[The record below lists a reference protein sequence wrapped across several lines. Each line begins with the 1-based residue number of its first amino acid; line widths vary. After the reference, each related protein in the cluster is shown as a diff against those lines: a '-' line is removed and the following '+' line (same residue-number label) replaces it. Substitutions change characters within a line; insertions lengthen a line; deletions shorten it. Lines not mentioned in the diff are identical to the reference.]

1 MNTDTSLTLLSKC
14 CFLHEEALLIQ
25 KPASY
30 IDEEIIDMLKMR
42 NDPLFSM
49 IPLLV
54 KCFQGEKRKDGSSRT
69 LHAYDVARIALEGLN
84 FLHPSILKLWGEKE
98 TETVVFSAL
107 AHDLLEDGNGIGKTD
122 ITRLFSQEIS
132 DIVFEL
138 TIPKQKNYEDGRQ
151 LCIQKF
157 NLFSIESACLYPKT
171 HLPNGHFHLPP
182 SAIGAYVK
190 LCDTVSSLRAN
201 VLRGIPG
208 WNQENYHKLMMNF
221 KEATQNLSPL
231 NPFVWKQFELTSQQ
245 LTAKW
250 DR

>member
-1 MNTDTSLTLLSKC
+1 MNADKYLTLLSKC

-30 IDEEIIDMLKMR
+30 IDEEIIDMLKMG
-42 NDPLFSM
+42 NGPLFCMVS
-49 IPLLV
+49 LLI

-69 LHAYDVARIALEGLN
+69 LHAYDVARIALQGLN
-84 FLHPSILKLWGEKE
+84 FLHPSILKQWGEKE
-98 TETVVFSAL
+98 TQIVVYSAL
-107 AHDLLEDGNGIGKTD
+107 AHDLLEDGNGIDKAG
-122 ITRLFSQEIS
+122 ITQLFSQEVS

-138 TIPKQKNYEDGRQ
+138 TIPKQKNYEDSKQ

-157 NLFSIESACLYPKT
+157 NLFSIESACLYPEIL
-171 HLPNGHFHLPP
+171 LPTDHFHLPP

-201 VLRGIPG
+201 VLRSIPG
-208 WNQENYHKLMMNF
+208 WNQEKYHMLMMNF
-221 KEATQNLSPL
+221 RETIQNLSSL
-231 NPFVWKQFELTSQQ
+231 NHFVWKQFELTSQQ

-250 DR
+250 NK

>member
-1 MNTDTSLTLLSKC
+1 MNADKYLTLLAKC

-25 KPASY
+25 KQASCV
-30 IDEEIIDMLKMR
+30 DEQIIDMLKIK

-49 IPLLV
+49 ISLLV

-84 FLHPSILKLWGEKE
+84 FLHPSILKQCGEKE
-98 TETVVFSAL
+98 TQIIVFSAL
-107 AHDLLEDGNGIGKTD
+107 AHDLLEDGNGIDRTG
-122 ITRLFSQEIS
+122 ITQLFSQKVS

-138 TIPKQKNYEDGRQ
+138 TIPKQKSYDDGRQ

-157 NLFSIESACLYPKT
+157 SLFSIDSACLYPKT
-171 HLPNGHFHLPP
+171 FLSNDHFHLPP

-208 WNQENYHKLMMNF
+208 WNQEKYHKLMMNF
-221 KEATQNLSPL
+221 RETTQKLPSL

-245 LTAKW
+245 LTDKW
-250 DR
+250 NK